1 MNKQQ
6 LEMQLRR
13 AKIKKF
19 VVDKCQENGGV
30 EQKQLLAW
38 IQLNFSVSDRKA
50 KEDLTLF
57 LDAGT
62 FQIKNDLISIPGFW
76 PEEVNKPKF
85 EENEKL
91 KY

>member
-6 LEMQLRR
+6 MEMQSRR
-13 AKIKKF
+13 AKIKKH
-19 VVDKCQENGGV
+19 VTEYCIKEGAIPIDH
-30 EQKQLLAW
+30 LLAW

-50 KEDLTLF
+50 KEDVNLF
-57 LDAGT
+57 IKSET
-62 FQIKNDLISIPGFW
+62 FIQKGDLLSIEGFW
-76 PEEVNKPKF
+76 PEDVAKIKM